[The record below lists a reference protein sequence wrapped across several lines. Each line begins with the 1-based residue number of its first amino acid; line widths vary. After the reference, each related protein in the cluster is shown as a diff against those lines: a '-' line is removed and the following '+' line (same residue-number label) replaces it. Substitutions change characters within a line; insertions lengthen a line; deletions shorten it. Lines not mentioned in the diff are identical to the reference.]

1 MLDNNIFQSSS
12 SESSAPILYFV
23 KLAEF
28 LINVIPLVISD
39 FYTMIYLYILRLAIV
54 KSVKA
59 LGKEEILIQIRV
71 IIFIH
76 MELSSINGNS

>member
-1 MLDNNIFQSSS
+1 MLDNNIFQSPSK
-12 SESSAPILYFV
+12 ESSAPILYFV

-59 LGKEEILIQIRV
+59 LGKEEILRV